1 MSLTNIN
8 QDLEI
13 RGGAARD
20 RRSWCTCVAL
30 WCVLVAAAT
39 AVTSTPG
46 TAEAATAPS
55 AQLSFSPA
63 AIKVGSQPEMTFMS
77 QNVPSGSLLYLQESS
92 DRGQQWKT
100 VDKTTATQGTA
111 KLAALPKGVYQFR
124 IVIAESGTALAESG
138 TTTLTVTGS
147 GGAAPALARSGSHI
161 PWLDIIVKPVWDAI
175 IAAIVSWVIWL
186 F

>member
-8 QDLEI
+8 QDMKILGGVA
-13 RGGAARD
+13 RG
-20 RRSWCTCVAL
+20 RRSWRTCAAL
-30 WCVLVAAAT
+30 CCVLVAAAT
-39 AVTSTPG
+39 AVISTPG

-63 AIKVGSQPEMTFMS
+63 AIKVGSPPEMTFMS

-92 DRGQQWKT
+92 DRGQQWLT
-100 VDKTTATQGTA
+100 VDKTIATQGTA
-111 KLAALPKGVYQFR
+111 KLAPLPKGVYQFR

-138 TTTLTVTGS
+138 TATLTVTGS
-147 GGAAPALARSGSHI
+147 GGATPASVRSGSHI

-175 IAAIVSWVIWL
+175 IAIIVSWVISL
-186 F
+186 I

>member
-8 QDLEI
+8 KDTEI
-13 RGGAARD
+13 LGGATRG
-20 RRSWCTCVAL
+20 RRGWRTCAAL
-30 WCVLVAAAT
+30 CCVLMAAT

-63 AIKVGSQPEMTFMS
+63 AIKAGSQPEMTFMS
-77 QNVPSGSLLYLQESS
+77 QNVPSGSLLYLQESP
-92 DRGQQWKT
+92 DRGQQWQT

-124 IVIAESGTALAESG
+124 IVIAENGTALAESG
-138 TTTLTVTGS
+138 TATLTVTGS
-147 GGAAPALARSGSHI
+147 GGATPALARSGSHI

-175 IAAIVSWVIWL
+175 IAAIVTWVISL